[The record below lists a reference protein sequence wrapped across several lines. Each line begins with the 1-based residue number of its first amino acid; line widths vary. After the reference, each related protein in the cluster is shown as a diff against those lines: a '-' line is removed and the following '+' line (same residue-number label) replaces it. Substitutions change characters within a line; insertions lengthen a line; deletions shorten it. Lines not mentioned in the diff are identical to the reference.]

1 MTRKI
6 WESFYNVAYHFICM
20 QILQLST
27 SLPRN
32 EYSTE
37 ELMEV
42 FPCKLPEGIKQNI
55 LNLGVS
61 KRYLI
66 NNVASSSKLETIL
79 SEAGLVELCV
89 EACEKAIEKASV
101 SVRDIGY
108 FVAAYDVNPFLC
120 PGLSQLL
127 VRRVGFNPYIK
138 HVNAQGIASTAF
150 PKALELAEN
159 YLAAHPKDY
168 VLLCI
173 SGISSYWFQNQV
185 QGINK
190 VMEIS
195 QINQIKKEA
204 KRQIELRKWIAT
216 MEFFLFGDGVAA
228 AIVAKEGEGLSVER
242 IVEVT
247 NLGKK
252 DFLAGYARLSAL
264 NEPFKFGFYS
274 HLGREIP
281 ELGTKYTALALE
293 RLLGKNAENTIK
305 VTKKWAV
312 HTGSKKILNIIAE
325 RHRIPYKKIRES
337 HEVLREYGNL
347 AGASLPFIL
356 EKIVS
361 GGELSRGDIVLMVGY
376 GWGFSASAALLE
388 FKR

>member
-1 MTRKI
+1 
-6 WESFYNVAYHFICM
+6 M

-27 SLPRN
+27 ALPKTA
-32 EYSTE
+32 YSTE
-37 ELMEV
+37 ELMEI
-42 FPCKLPEGIKQNI
+42 FPCKLPEGVKQNI

-61 KRYLI
+61 KRYFI
-66 NNVASSSKLETIL
+66 NNEASSSKLETIL
-79 SEAGLVELCV
+79 NEAGLVELCV
-89 EACEKAIEKASV
+89 EACSQAVERAALSV
-101 SVRDIGY
+101 GDVGY

-127 VRRVGFNPYIK
+127 VRRVGFSPYVK
-138 HVNAQGIASTAF
+138 HVNVQGIASTAF

-159 YLAAHPKDY
+159 YLAAHPEDY

-173 SGISSYWFQNQV
+173 SGVSSYWFQNQV
-185 QGINK
+185 QGIRD

-195 QINQIKKEA
+195 QINQIEQEE
-204 KRQIELRKWIAT
+204 KRLMELRKWIAV

-228 AIVAKEGEGLSVER
+228 AIVGKKGKGLSVEK

-247 NLGKK
+247 NFGKK
-252 DFLAGYARLSAL
+252 DFLAGYARLSTF

-281 ELGTKYTALALE
+281 ELGTKYTTSALE

-305 VTKKWAV
+305 AAKKWAV
-312 HTGSKKILNIIAE
+312 HTGSEKILNRITK
-325 RHRIPYKKIRES
+325 RHKIPYEKIRES

-361 GGELSRGDIVLMVGY
+361 ESKLSKGDIVLMLGY
-376 GWGFSASAALLE
+376 GWGFSASAALL
-388 FKR
+388 KHNKN

>member
-1 MTRKI
+1 
-6 WESFYNVAYHFICM
+6 M

-27 SLPRN
+27 SLPKN

-37 ELMEV
+37 ELMKI
-42 FPCKLPEGIKQNI
+42 FPCKLPEGVKENI
-55 LNLGVS
+55 LNLGVA

-66 NNVASSSKLETIL
+66 NNATSSSKMETVL

-89 EACEKAIEKASV
+89 EACEKAIRNAGL

-108 FVAAYDVNPFLC
+108 LIAAYDANPFLC

-127 VRRVGFNPYIK
+127 VRKVGFDPYIK

-159 YLAAHPKDY
+159 YLAAHPEDY

-173 SGISSYWFQNQV
+173 SGVSSYWFQNQV
-185 QGINK
+185 QGIK
-190 VMEIS
+190 DVMEIS
-195 QINQIKKEA
+195 QINQIKEDTR
-204 KRQIELRKWIAT
+204 RQMELRKWIAV

-228 AIVAKEGEGLSVER
+228 AIVTKKGIGLSVEKT
-242 IVEVT
+242 VEVT
-247 NLGKK
+247 NVGKK
-252 DFLAGYARLSAL
+252 DFLAGYTRLSAL
-264 NEPFKFGFYS
+264 NEPFKFGFHSY
-274 HLGREIP
+274 LGREIP

-305 VTKKWAV
+305 VAKKWVV
-312 HTGSKKILNIIAE
+312 HTGSEKILNRIAKH
-325 RHRIPYKKIRES
+325 HRISYEKIRES
-337 HEVLREYGNL
+337 HEVLRENGNL

-361 GGELSRGDIVLMVGY
+361 EGKLSKGDIVLMVGY
-376 GWGFSASAALLE
+376 GLGFSASASLLKFE
-388 FKR
+388 KGDKFRKH